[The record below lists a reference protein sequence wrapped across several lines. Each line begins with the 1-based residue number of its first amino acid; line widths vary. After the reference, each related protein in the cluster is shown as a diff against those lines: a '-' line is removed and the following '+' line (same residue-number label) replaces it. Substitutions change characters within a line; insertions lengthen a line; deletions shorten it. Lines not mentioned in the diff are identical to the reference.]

1 MEDCDG
7 ITIGSVDFRDLSK
20 ETFGCGVAGQRFEC
34 DNRKKAFAES
44 STISSNFEFTRM
56 NLPQVIKCTIV
67 TFVDVS
73 DARNRRQDAVFARN
87 IFVGSVH
94 TDIETLRQAARALGN
109 IVVNGELSVTVAG
122 RSAPSVASNWVTEPE
137 LDNSTTVDPDLNSST
152 ESDRLSKTELSY
164 IIGIAAGLL
173 LCCLI
178 LVLVFVE
185 RQRSGKKVDDGI
197 LVHKHYQPAS
207 DGGFDLM
214 SGLMI
219 DRANARALSTAPYSP
234 YASAAYLDTTPYL
247 DIQRRP
253 KPSHFYPGQQ
263 STMDMFYFG
272 SNDPAAYGMETKTD
286 FTPRPH
292 YYPPGGETGG
302 PDGAFGSPLPPPQSS
317 HYYPGSTV
325 DAQPLK
331 ATRGT
336 LLPALTAW
344 EAAGGVRPMSPA
356 EFAMRE
362 DGYGQDQ
369 TWFSGNDQ
377 DQGSGNDQ
385 DQGPWNSVRGENP
398 ARNAARLGSPQQHAA
413 DLDYLAMY

>member
-7 ITIGSVDFRDLSK
+7 ITIGSADFRDLSRD
-20 ETFGCGVAGQRFEC
+20 TFGCLPGQKFEC
-34 DNRKKAFAES
+34 ASRKTAFAES
-44 STISSNFEFTRM
+44 STTSANYELTRIG
-56 NLPQVIKCTIV
+56 LPQVITCTIV

-87 IFVGSVH
+87 VFVGSVH
-94 TDIETLRQAARALGN
+94 TDIETLRQAARALNNMIG
-109 IVVNGELSVTVAG
+109 NGELSVTVAG

-137 LDNSTTVDPDLNSST
+137 LDNSTSLDPDLTSST
-152 ESDRLSKTELSY
+152 SSDTLSKMELSY

-219 DRANARALSTAPYSP
+219 DRANAHALSTAPYSPYSP

-247 DIQRRP
+247 DVQRRA

-263 STMDMFYFG
+263 ESTMDTFYFG
-272 SNDPAAYGMETKTD
+272 SNDPAAYGTETKPD
-286 FTPRPH
+286 FTSRPH

-325 DAQPLK
+325 DTQPLK

-336 LLPALTAW
+336 LLPALNAW
-344 EAAGGVRPMSPA
+344 EAAGGGRPMSPA

-377 DQGSGNDQ
+377 SQ
-385 DQGPWNSVRGENP
+385 DPWNSVRGESP
-398 ARNAARLGSPQQHAA
+398 ARDLARLSSPQQHAA
-413 DLDYLAMY
+413 DLDYIAMY